1 MGNNEDRGN
10 RKKKE
15 EKFDISISNHETG
28 FLNFHRFI
36 AFTTSCDSQKFYY
49 QTLRLV
55 LYHNIKNSQTC
66 DIYGDQ
72 STK

>member
-1 MGNNEDRGN
+1 MGNNEDREN

-15 EKFDISISNHETG
+15 QKFDISISNHETG

-49 QTLRLV
+49 
-55 LYHNIKNSQTC
+55 
-66 DIYGDQ
+66 
-72 STK
+72 